1 MGIMTVNGIIGKAE
15 LGITTPH
22 EHALID
28 IGNQYPGERSPQNPG
43 WTEKVSRRHYELLMK
58 DPYALCDNLRL
69 DDKDTAIAE
78 VKRFADAGGKTF
90 VDVTTPCIGRDVKFL
105 KRLADET
112 GLNVVAACGF
122 YTADA
127 HQKRVAAMSAEAI
140 ADEFTRELDEGIDDT
155 GIRAGIIGE
164 IGTSQTLY
172 DEEVK
177 VLRAAAIA
185 HTRTGTPVMVHLN
198 PWAKHALKVIDIL
211 EAGGVEPEKTC
222 LCHLD
227 VLLDLDDMRAVLK
240 RGAYVEFD
248 NFGKEFTSGSAYG
261 RFPSDAER
269 LEVLYRLADDGFTD
283 QLLASCDVCLKNLL
297 TIHGGPGYAHVI
309 GKMAALIREQ
319 RNDAEAL
326 LQALLVDNPARY
338 LDNPALAAV

>member
-1 MGIMTVNGIIGKAE
+1 MGIMTVNGAIPKEA
-15 LGITTPH
+15 LGVTTPH

-28 IGNQYPGERSPQNPG
+28 ISNQYPGDRTPQNPG
-43 WTEKVSRRHYELLMK
+43 WTEKVSRKYYDRLMK

-69 DDKDTAIAE
+69 DDRETAIAE
-78 VKRFADAGGKTF
+78 VARFAKAGGKTF
-90 VDVTTPCIGRDVKFL
+90 VDVTTPCIGRDVRFL
-105 KRLADET
+105 KRLAEKT

-127 HQKRVAAMSAEAI
+127 HPARIASMGVEEI
-140 ADEFTRELDEGIDDT
+140 ADELTGEILVGIDGTDV
-155 GIRAGIIGE
+155 RAGVIGE

-172 DEEVK
+172 DAEIK
-177 VLRAAAIA
+177 VLRAAAVA
-185 HTRTGTPVMVHLN
+185 HGRTGTPVMVHLN
-198 PWAKHALKVIDIL
+198 PWAKHALEVIDIL
-211 EAGGVEPEKTC
+211 ESGGVAPERIC

-269 LEVLYRLADDGFTD
+269 LEALYRLVDDGYSSR
-283 QLLASCDVCLKNLL
+283 LLASCDVCLKNLL
-297 TIHGGPGYAHVI
+297 TVHGGPGYAHVI
-309 GKMAALIREQ
+309 GKMADAIRQ
-319 RNDAEAL
+319 ARPDAEAL
-326 LQALLVDNPARY
+326 LEAILVENPARY
-338 LDNPALAAV
+338 LDDPRVTP

>member
-1 MGIMTVNGIIGKAE
+1 MGIMTVNGVIGKAA
-15 LGITTPH
+15 LGVTTPH

-28 IGNQYPGERSPQNPG
+28 ISNQYPGERSPGNPG
-43 WTEKVSRRHYELLMK
+43 WVEKVSRRHYDLLMR

-69 DDKDTAIAE
+69 DDKETAIAE
-78 VKRFADAGGKTF
+78 VGRFAEAGGRTF

-105 KRLADET
+105 KRLADAT

-127 HQKRVAAMSAEAI
+127 HQKRVAAMSAEKI
-140 ADEFTRELDEGIDDT
+140 ADEFTRELEAGIDDT

-172 DEEVK
+172 DEEMK
-177 VLRAAAIA
+177 VLRAAAMA
-185 HTRTGTPVMVHLN
+185 HARTGAPVMVHLN
-198 PWAKHALKVIDIL
+198 PWAKHALKVLDIL
-211 EAGGVEPEKTC
+211 EAGGVPSDRVC

-227 VLLDLDDMRAVLK
+227 VLLDLEDMRAVLK
-240 RGAYVEFD
+240 RGALVEFD

-269 LEVLYRLADDGFTD
+269 LEVLYRLVDEGFLD
-283 QLLASCDVCLKNLL
+283 RLLASCDVCLKNLL

-309 GKMAALIREQ
+309 GRIASVIREQ
-319 RNDAEAL
+319 RSDAEAL
-326 LQALLVDNPARY
+326 LRALFVDNPARY
-338 LDNPALAAV
+338 LDNPRLG

>member
-1 MGIMTVNGIIGKAE
+1 MGIMTVNGVVGKSE
-15 LGITTPH
+15 LGVTTPH

-28 IGNQYPGERSPQNPG
+28 IGNQYPGERSPNNPG
-43 WTEKVSRRHYELLMK
+43 WVEKVGREHYELLMK

-69 DDKDTAIAE
+69 DDKDTAVAE

-90 VDVTTPCIGRDVKFL
+90 VDVTTPGIGRDVGFL

-112 GLNVVAACGF
+112 GLNVIASCGF

-127 HQKRVAAMSAEAI
+127 HPARIARMSVEAI
-140 ADEFTRELDEGIDDT
+140 ADELTGELADGIDGT
-155 GIRAGIIGE
+155 GIRPGIIGE
-164 IGTSQTLY
+164 VGTSQTLY
-172 DEEVK
+172 DDEVK

-185 HTRTGTPVMVHLN
+185 HARTWTPVMVHLN
-198 PWAKHALKVIDIL
+198 PWAKHALEVIDIL
-211 EAGGVEPEKTC
+211 EAGGVPPEKVC

-227 VLLDLDDMRAVLK
+227 VLLDLEDMRAVLK
-240 RGAYVEFD
+240 RGAMVEFD

-269 LEVLYRLADDGFTD
+269 LEVLYRLADDGFLP

-309 GKMAALIREQ
+309 GKMAALIRRQ
-319 RNDAEAL
+319 RGDAETL
-326 LQALLVDNPARY
+326 LQALLVANPANY
-338 LDNPALAAV
+338 LDNPRL

>member
-1 MGIMTVNGIIGKAE
+1 MGIMTVNGVIGKAA
-15 LGITTPH
+15 LGVTTPH

-28 IGNQYPGERSPQNPG
+28 ISNQYPGERSPQNPG
-43 WTEKVSRRHYELLMK
+43 WTEKVGREHYDLLMK
-58 DPYALCDNLRL
+58 DPYALCDNLKL
-69 DDKDTAIAE
+69 DDRELAVAE
-78 VKRFADAGGKTF
+78 VKRFADAGGRTF

-105 KRLADET
+105 KSLAEKT

-127 HQKRVAAMSAEAI
+127 HQKRVASMSSEEI
-140 ADEFTRELDEGIDDT
+140 ADEFTRELDEGIDGT
-155 GIRAGIIGE
+155 VVRAGIIGE

-172 DEEVK
+172 DAEVK
-177 VLRAAAIA
+177 VLRAAAMA
-185 HTRTGTPVMVHLN
+185 HSRTGAPVMVHLN
-198 PWAKHALKVIDIL
+198 PWAKHGSAVIDIL
-211 EAGGVEPEKTC
+211 EAGGVAPDRIC

-240 RGAYVEFD
+240 RGAMVEFD

-269 LEVLYRLADDGFTD
+269 LEVLYRLADDGFAS

-297 TIHGGPGYAHVI
+297 TVHGGPGYAHVI
-309 GKMAALIREQ
+309 GKMAARIREE
-319 RNDAEAL
+319 RSDAEAL
-326 LQALLVDNPARY
+326 LEALLVDNPANY
-338 LDNPALAAV
+338 LDNPKLD

>member
-1 MGIMTVNGIIGKAE
+1 MGIMTVNGVIGKAE
-15 LGITTPH
+15 LGVTTPH

-28 IGNQYPGERSPQNPG
+28 ISNQYPGARSPENPG
-43 WTEKVSRRHYELLMK
+43 WTEKVSRKHYDLLMK

-69 DDKDTAIAE
+69 DDKDTAISE
-78 VKRFADAGGKTF
+78 VKRFADAGGRTF

-112 GLNVVAACGF
+112 NLNVVAACGF

-127 HQKRVAAMSAEAI
+127 HQPRVASLSADAI
-140 ADEFTRELDEGIDDT
+140 ADEFTRELDEGIDGT

-164 IGTSQTLY
+164 IGTSQKLY

-177 VLRAAAIA
+177 VLRAAAVA
-185 HTRTGTPVMVHLN
+185 HGRTGAPVMVHLN

-211 EAGGVEPEKTC
+211 EAGGVNPAKIC

-227 VLLDLDDMRAVLK
+227 VLLDLADMRAVLK

-269 LEVLYRLADDGFTD
+269 LEVLYRLVDDGFAS

-297 TIHGGPGYAHVI
+297 TIHGGPGYAHVVGTI
-309 GKMAALIREQ
+309 ASRIREA
-319 RNDAEAL
+319 RSDADAL
-326 LQALLVDNPARY
+326 LQALLVDNPANY
-338 LDNPALAAV
+338 LDNPELGA

>member
-1 MGIMTVNGIIGKAE
+1 MGIMTVNGVIGKAE
-15 LGITTPH
+15 LGVTTPH

-28 IGNQYPGERSPQNPG
+28 ISNQYPGERSPRNPG
-43 WTEKVSRRHYELLMK
+43 WTEKVSRRHYDLLMK

-69 DDKDTAIAE
+69 DDREVAVAE

-105 KRLADET
+105 KSLAEKT

-127 HQKRVAAMSAEAI
+127 HQKRVAAMSAGEI
-140 ADEFTRELDEGIDDT
+140 ADEFTRELDEGIDGT

-164 IGTSQTLY
+164 IGTSKELY
-172 DEEVK
+172 DAEVK
-177 VLRAAAIA
+177 VLRAAAAA
-185 HTRTGTPVMVHLN
+185 HARTGAPVMVHLN

-211 EAGGVEPEKTC
+211 EAGGVAPERIC

-269 LEVLYRLADDGFTD
+269 LEVLYRLADDGYGKK
-283 QLLASCDVCLKNLL
+283 LLASCDVCLKNLL

-309 GKMAALIREQ
+309 GTMAARIRSE
-319 RNDAEAL
+319 RSDAEAL
-326 LQALLVDNPARY
+326 LKAPLVDNPAEY
-338 LDNPALAAV
+338 LDNPRL

>member
-1 MGIMTVNGIIGKAE
+1 MGIMTVNGVIGRAE
-15 LGITTPH
+15 LGVTTPH

-28 IGNQYPGERSPQNPG
+28 ISNQYPGERSPKNPG

-58 DPYALCDNLRL
+58 DPYALCDNLKL
-69 DDKDTAIAE
+69 DDRDTAVAE

-127 HQKRVAAMSAEAI
+127 HQKRVAAMSVDMI
-140 ADEFTRELDEGIDDT
+140 ADEFTRELETGIDGT

-164 IGTSQTLY
+164 IGTSQKLY
-172 DEEVK
+172 DEEKK
-177 VLRAAAIA
+177 VLRASAVA
-185 HTRTGTPVMVHLN
+185 HGRTGAPVMVHLN
-198 PWAKHALKVIDIL
+198 PWAKHALEVIDIL
-211 EAGGVEPEKTC
+211 EAGGVKPEKIC

-227 VLLDLDDMRAVLK
+227 VLLDLADMRAVLK

-269 LEVLYRLADDGFTD
+269 LEVLYRLVDDGFLP

-309 GKMAALIREQ
+309 DKMAGLIRA
-319 RNDAEAL
+319 RRSDADAL
-326 LQALLVDNPARY
+326 LKALLVDNPAEY
-338 LDNPALAAV
+338 LDNPQLD

>member
-1 MGIMTVNGIIGKAE
+1 MGIMTVNGVIGRAD
-15 LGITTPH
+15 LGVTTPH

-28 IGNQYPGERSPQNPG
+28 ISNQYPGERSPRNPG
-43 WTEKVSRRHYELLMK
+43 WTEKVSRQHYELLMK

-69 DDKDTAIAE
+69 DDRETAVAE

-90 VDVTTPCIGRDVKFL
+90 VDVTTPCIGRDAKFL

-127 HQKRVAAMSAEAI
+127 HRKRVASMSAEEI

-177 VLRAAAIA
+177 VLRAAAMA
-185 HTRTGTPVMVHLN
+185 HSRTGAPVMVHLN
-198 PWAKHALKVIDIL
+198 PWAKHALEVIDIL
-211 EAGGVEPEKTC
+211 EAGEVAPERIC

-240 RGAYVEFD
+240 RGAMVEFD

-269 LEVLYRLADDGFTD
+269 LQILYRLADEGFAPR
-283 QLLASCDVCLKNLL
+283 LLASCDVCLKNLL

-309 GKMAALIREQ
+309 GKMAALIRER
-319 RNDAEAL
+319 RNDAEDL
-326 LQALLVDNPARY
+326 LRALLVDNPARY
-338 LDNPALAAV
+338 LDNPALG

>member
-1 MGIMTVNGIIGKAE
+1 MGIMTVNGVIGKAA
-15 LGITTPH
+15 LGVTTPH

-28 IGNQYPGERSPQNPG
+28 ISNQYPGERSPKNPG
-43 WTEKVSRRHYELLMK
+43 WVEKVSRKHYDLLMR

-69 DDKDTAIAE
+69 DDRETAIAE
-78 VKRFADAGGKTF
+78 VARFAEAGGKTF

-112 GLNVVAACGF
+112 KLNVVAACGF

-140 ADEFTRELDEGIDDT
+140 ADEFVRELVEGIDGT

-172 DEEVK
+172 DEEIK
-177 VLRAAAIA
+177 VLRAAAMA
-185 HTRTGTPVMVHLN
+185 HRRTGAPVMVHLN
-198 PWAKHALKVIDIL
+198 PWAKHALEVIDIL
-211 EAGGVEPEKTC
+211 EAGGVAPERIC

-227 VLLDLDDMRAVLK
+227 VLLDVDDMRAVLK
-240 RGAYVEFD
+240 RGVYVEFD

-269 LEVLYRLADDGFTD
+269 LEVLYRLVDEVSIAN
-283 QLLASCDVCLKNLL
+283 LLASCDVCLKNLL

-309 GKMAALIREQ
+309 GKMAGVIRE
-319 RNDAEAL
+319 RRSDAEAL
-326 LQALLVDNPARY
+326 LEALLVANPARY
-338 LDNPALAAV
+338 LDNPQLD

>member
-1 MGIMTVNGIIGKAE
+1 MGIMTVNGVIGKAE
-15 LGITTPH
+15 LGVTTPH

-28 IGNQYPGERSPQNPG
+28 ISNQYPGERSPKNPG
-43 WTEKVSRRHYELLMK
+43 WVEKVSRKHYDLLMR

-69 DDKDTAIAE
+69 DDKETAIAE
-78 VKRFADAGGKTF
+78 VARFAEAGGKTF

-112 GLNVVAACGF
+112 KLNVVAACGF

-140 ADEFTRELDEGIDDT
+140 ADEFVRELEEGIDGT

-177 VLRAAAIA
+177 VLRAAAMA
-185 HTRTGTPVMVHLN
+185 HARTGAPVMVHLN
-198 PWAKHALKVIDIL
+198 PWAKHALEVIDIL
-211 EAGGVEPEKTC
+211 EAGGVAPARIC

-227 VLLDLDDMRAVLK
+227 VLLDVDDMRAVLK
-240 RGAYVEFD
+240 RGVSVEFD

-269 LEVLYRLADDGFTD
+269 LEVLYRLVDEGFIAN
-283 QLLASCDVCLKNLL
+283 LLASCDVCLKNLL

-309 GKMAALIREQ
+309 GKMAGAIREK
-319 RNDAEAL
+319 RSDADAL

-338 LDNPALAAV
+338 LDNPQLD

>member
-1 MGIMTVNGIIGKAE
+1 MGIMTVNGVIGKSA
-15 LGITTPH
+15 LGVTTPH

-28 IGNQYPGERSPQNPG
+28 ISNQYPGERSPNNPG
-43 WTEKVSRRHYELLMK
+43 WVDKVSRKHYDLLMR
-58 DPYALCDNLRL
+58 DPYALCDNLKL
-69 DDKDTAIAE
+69 DDRDTAVSE

-105 KRLADET
+105 KRLADAT
-112 GLNVVAACGF
+112 KLNVVAACGF

-140 ADEFTRELDEGIDDT
+140 ADEFVRELDEGIDGT

-164 IGTSQTLY
+164 VGTSQTLY
-172 DEEVK
+172 DEEIK
-177 VLRAAAIA
+177 VLRAAAVA
-185 HTRTGTPVMVHLN
+185 HARTGAPVMVHLN
-198 PWAKHALKVIDIL
+198 PWAKHALEVVDIL
-211 EAGGVEPEKTC
+211 EAGGVAAERIC

-240 RGAYVEFD
+240 RGAMVEFD

-269 LEVLYRLADDGFTD
+269 LEVLYRLVDDGSLS

-309 GKMAALIREQ
+309 GPMASAIREK
-319 RNDAEAL
+319 RNDADAL
-326 LQALLVDNPARY
+326 LKALLVDNPARY
-338 LDNPALAAV
+338 LDNPKLG

>member
-1 MGIMTVNGIIGKAE
+1 MGIMTVNGIIGKAD
-15 LGITTPH
+15 LGVTTPH

-28 IGNQYPGERSPQNPG
+28 ISNQYPGERSPNNPG
-43 WTEKVSRRHYELLMK
+43 WVQKVGREHYELLMK
-58 DPYALCDNLRL
+58 DPYALCDNLKL
-69 DDKDTAIAE
+69 DDRDTAVAE
-78 VKRFADAGGKTF
+78 VKRFADAGGRTF
-90 VDVTTPCIGRDVKFL
+90 VDVTTPCIGRDVRFL

-112 GLNVVAACGF
+112 GLNVVASCGF

-127 HQKRVAAMSAEAI
+127 HPKRVAAMSAGEI
-140 ADEFTRELDEGIDDT
+140 ADEFTRELAEGIDGT
-155 GIRAGIIGE
+155 GIRPGIIGE
-164 IGTSQTLY
+164 VGTSQTLY

-177 VLRAAAIA
+177 VLRAAAMA
-185 HTRTGTPVMVHLN
+185 HVRTGTAVMVHLN
-198 PWAKHALKVIDIL
+198 PWAKHALEVIDIL
-211 EAGGVEPEKTC
+211 EAGGVAPEKIC

-269 LEVLYRLADDGFTD
+269 LEVLYRLVDDGFAS

-297 TIHGGPGYAHVI
+297 TVHGGPGYAHVI
-309 GKMAALIREQ
+309 GRMASLIRRQ
-319 RNDAEAL
+319 RSDAEAL
-326 LQALLVDNPARY
+326 LAALLVDNPACY
-338 LDNPALAAV
+338 LDDPRL

>member
-1 MGIMTVNGIIGKAE
+1 MGIMTVNGVIDRAA
-15 LGITTPH
+15 LGVTTPH

-28 IGNQYPGERSPQNPG
+28 ISNQYPGERSPQNPG
-43 WTEKVSRRHYELLMK
+43 WVEKVSCKHYDLLMK
-58 DPYALCDNLRL
+58 DPYALCDNLKL
-69 DDKDTAIAE
+69 DDKATAVAE

-127 HQKRVAAMSAEAI
+127 HPKRVAGMSVEEI
-140 ADEFTRELDEGIDDT
+140 ADEFTRELDEGIDKT

-177 VLRAAAIA
+177 VLRAAAVA
-185 HTRTGTPVMVHLN
+185 HARTTAPVMVHLN
-198 PWAKHALKVIDIL
+198 PWAKHALEVIDIL
-211 EAGGVEPEKTC
+211 EAGGVAPERIC

-261 RFPSDAER
+261 RFPSDTDR
-269 LEVLYRLADDGFTD
+269 LEVLYQLADAGFTPR
-283 QLLASCDVCLKNLL
+283 LLASCDVCLKNLL
-297 TIHGGPGYAHVI
+297 TVHGGPGYAHVI
-309 GKMAALIREQ
+309 GKMAALIRKE
-319 RNDAEAL
+319 RSDAGAL

-338 LDNPALAAV
+338 LDNPALG